1 MQHNCV
7 FQYTTP
13 EKRRNEVHLWGNN
26 RKNIFLGGNVGM
38 RSGGV
43 SASVNGS
50 LSFNVA
56 L

>member
-1 MQHNCV
+1 MSFSTLLLKSGTVKCI
-7 FQYTTP
+7 YGAII
-13 EKRRNEVHLWGNN
+13 EKTY
-26 RKNIFLGGNVGM
+26 FLGENVGM
-38 RSGGV
+38 RLGGV